1 MYEDFFGLDRSPF
14 ELSPDPFFMYPSA
27 SSRNALATI
36 SQAISQRK
44 GFAVM
49 TGEVGTGKTL
59 VLRCLFELWQR
70 EQISFAYFIGPR
82 LSTIDF
88 LSYITFELGIEVT
101 EPTKGNLLRAL
112 YRFLLDQF
120 ENGLTTVLA
129 IDEAHQVSRNV
140 LEEIRLLTNFETAQ
154 QKLVQILLVGQPEL
168 DKKLDS
174 TEMRALKQRIA
185 IRCHLEPLGE
195 EETYAYIARRLE
207 LAGADSQAATIFP
220 AETMEAINHYSQGV
234 PRLINTICD
243 QALLAAYARQVRIVS
258 VDIVD
263 EVASNFRLESSCEP
277 QQTPTPSAITKQTE
291 TPLQNISSGAVPA
304 VNQPSAEVLNPNI
317 SSDQVETTASVP
329 PPGDTIHNYGG
340 TVFPLSEGPE
350 IVVES
355 SAIGECAGS
364 VQEDSRIGLKPE
376 TLDESRRSPEEQL
389 EEQPEEQV
397 LPADLRDE
405 LVDSFEK
412 DFRRAWIETENKTTG
427 TAEQPISAFLM
438 KEVEEVRSRIGAD
451 GVLIAL
457 CVSGGVRCVA
467 STGDAPAVGSR
478 LPLDTELT
486 RECLET
492 AQAVLRADVEGD
504 TGITPPITTSFHLR
518 SAVAVPIQTQG
529 SRVGVIEAFS
539 SRPSA
544 FCSTHVAELQ
554 RVANLLAVEP
564 FVLQMVNLEA
574 PVSASTSVQDAQPA
588 AEGSTLFGFPA
599 RASSSTEGQTGSD
612 RSVAPYLPDA
622 LLTKLRHSGATFESQ
637 RESDSFGTDKKTAP
651 RTWLA
656 GVAALV
662 FLALLFWFGS
672 SRHRE
677 LRTFSD
683 PAVLPPALVGAPHA
697 DDTARNPAAQ
707 PGLEGSEQSSHTRVP
722 LPSVSPPSSTA
733 EEKNSTPPLRV
744 VPVEP
749 SKSLATSD
757 SAAAMPRGSKPPDAI
772 SNTSVGI
779 PDAPAPV
786 VEAIRPQPAELPV
799 EPAKPAIPAAIPP
812 SAPPMPIRAV
822 TVSRPDFVLEH
833 TLKSHAG
840 WVTGV
845 AFSSDGRRL
854 ASGSWDQTVKF
865 WDVPTGQELS
875 TIGSKMK
882 EVQAVA
888 FSRDGHWL
896 AAENSSD
903 TVTVWDAATGREI
916 HTLPSN
922 KPLGVPGSNWVY
934 SIAFSPDG
942 RWLASGVD
950 DKTVRLWDVASGRMV
965 RDLTGLRRS
974 VMYAAF
980 SPDGR
985 WLASGDDDKN
995 IRIWD
1000 ASTGQEVR
1008 LLSGHKKAIYAV
1020 AFSPDGRWL
1029 ASASADK
1036 TIKLWDV
1043 AAGREVHA
1051 LTGHA
1056 NIVTSLAFSPDGRWL
1071 ATGSWDKTIK
1081 IWDVQTGLEVQ
1092 TLVGHDHSIY
1102 SIAFDSSGGWLAS
1115 GSEDGKIN
1123 LWRSSGS
1130 ADQTRAR

>member
-14 ELSPDPFFMYPSA
+14 ELSPDPFFMYSSG

-36 SQAISQRK
+36 SWAVNERK

-59 VLRCLFELWQR
+59 MLRCLFELWER
-70 EQISFAYFIGPR
+70 EQIPFAYFIGPR

-101 EPTKGNLLRAL
+101 EPTKVNLLRAL
-112 YRFLLDQF
+112 YRFLLNQF
-120 ENGLTTVLA
+120 ENGFTTVLV
-129 IDEAHQVSRNV
+129 IDEAHQVSRSV

-174 TEMRALKQRIA
+174 TEMRALRQRIA
-185 IRCHLEPLGE
+185 IRCHLEPLGK
-195 EETYAYIARRLE
+195 EETSHYIAHRLE
-207 LAGADSQAATIFP
+207 LAGAGSQAATIFP
-220 AETMEAINHYSQGV
+220 AETREAIYRHSQGI
-234 PRLINTICD
+234 PRLVNTICD
-243 QALLAAYARQVRIVS
+243 QALLAAYARQVRILPVE
-258 VDIVD
+258 IVD
-263 EVASNFRLESSCEP
+263 EVASTFRLESSRKP
-277 QQTPTPSAITKQTE
+277 QQTESA
-291 TPLQNISSGAVPA
+291 LQNICSGAA
-304 VNQPSAEVLNPNI
+304 PSANEPRVDVVNPNI
-317 SSDQVETTASVP
+317 SSDQVQTTASVAP
-329 PPGDTIHNYGG
+329 FRDTTTHNYGG
-340 TVFPLSEGPE
+340 TVFPLPEGPGN
-350 IVVES
+350 VGES
-355 SAIGECAGS
+355 SEIGECAGS
-364 VQEDSRIGLKPE
+364 IQEDPRVGLNPE
-376 TLDESRRSPEEQL
+376 TLDESRRTPEEQIAMTG
-389 EEQPEEQV
+389 V
-397 LPADLRDE
+397 GSE
-405 LVDSFEK
+405 LLDSFEK
-412 DFRRAWIETENKTTG
+412 DFRKAWVETENKTPG
-427 TAEQPISAFLM
+427 TEHQPIS
-438 KEVEEVRSRIGAD
+438 V
-451 GVLIAL
+451 
-457 CVSGGVRCVA
+457 
-467 STGDAPAVGSR
+467 PA
-478 LPLDTELT
+478 
-486 RECLET
+486 
-492 AQAVLRADVEGD
+492 
-504 TGITPPITTSFHLR
+504 
-518 SAVAVPIQTQG
+518 
-529 SRVGVIEAFS
+529 
-539 SRPSA
+539 
-544 FCSTHVAELQ
+544 
-554 RVANLLAVEP
+554 
-564 FVLQMVNLEA
+564 
-574 PVSASTSVQDAQPA
+574 SASTSVRHVQPA
-588 AEGSTLFGFPA
+588 AGASTLVFPQT
-599 RASSSTEGQTGSD
+599 RETSSAEGETRGECQTGGD
-612 RSVAPYLPDA
+612 QPVVLYLSDA
-622 LLTKLRHSGATFESQ
+622 LPAKLRDVLGATFESQ
-637 RESDSFGTDKKTAP
+637 RKSRSSSTDQKTVP

-656 GVAALV
+656 AVAALV

-672 SRHRE
+672 SHHGE

-683 PAVLPPALVGAPHA
+683 PAVLPPALGGAQHGG
-697 DDTARNPAAQ
+697 DIARRPVAQ
-707 PGLEGSEQSSHTRVP
+707 PSPEGSEQSSHARIP
-722 LPSVSPPSSTA
+722 LPNASPPSSKT
-733 EEKNSTPPLRV
+733 EEKNSTPQLRV

-749 SKSLATSD
+749 GKSLPAGD

-772 SNTSVGI
+772 SNTSLGI
-779 PDAPAPV
+779 PDAPTPA
-786 VEAIRPQPAELPV
+786 VEAISPQPAELPV
-799 EPAKPAIPAAIPP
+799 EPAKPAVPAAIPP
-812 SAPPMPIRAV
+812 SAPPMPIKAV

-875 TIGSKMK
+875 AVGGKMK

-903 TVTVWDAATGREI
+903 TVTVWDATTGQEI

-950 DKTVRLWDVASGRMV
+950 DKTVRLWDVATGRMI

-1000 ASTGQEVR
+1000 AATGQEMR
-1008 LLSGHKKAIYAV
+1008 LFSGHKKAIYAV

-1036 TIKLWDV
+1036 TVKLWDV
-1043 AAGREVHA
+1043 AAGREVHT

-1056 NIVTSLAFSPDGRWL
+1056 NIVTSLAFSPNGRWL

-1092 TLVGHDHSIY
+1092 TLVGHDRSIY

-1130 ADQTRAR
+1130 ADQTRPR